1 MKSFT
6 RTMVLGLAMLSLAG
20 SVGAAEAP
28 KRDVA
33 ALENSRDQVAWRAGN
48 AKGVDKQQL
57 KEEEQR
63 LQNLIDELNRGGQ
76 VDSSEVDRALNR
88 TR

>member
-1 MKSFT
+1 
-6 RTMVLGLAMLSLAG
+6 MVLGLAMLSLAAT
-20 SVGAAEAP
+20 VGAAEGQ
-28 KRDVA
+28 KRDVTS
-33 ALENSRDQVAWRAGN
+33 LENSRDTVAWQAGN

-63 LQNLIDELNRGGQ
+63 LQGLIDSLNQGKQ
-76 VDSSEVDRALNR
+76 VDPSEVDRALNR

>member
-1 MKSFT
+1 MKTLTQSI
-6 RTMVLGLAMLSLAG
+6 MIGLAMLSLVGTAG
-20 SVGAAEAP
+20 ATD

-33 ALENSRDQVAWRAGN
+33 ALEDSRDQVAWQAQN
-48 AKGVDKQQL
+48 AKGVDKQDL

-63 LQNLIDELNRGGQ
+63 LQGLIDTLNQGGR
-76 VDSSEVDRALNR
+76 VDPSEVDRALNR